1 MSLSLCLPSLLSVS
15 LSVVSAGSR
24 VYVLGGVSS
33 VVKNV
38 LDTVECL
45 DVEMGD
51 WLDGTEP
58 LPYAALGLRC
68 VAISP
73 ADFE

>member
-1 MSLSLCLPSLLSVS
+1 MLTIASPVSLSL
-15 LSVVSAGSR
+15 VSAGSR

-38 LDTVECL
+38 LDSVECL

-51 WLDGTEP
+51 WLFDTEP
-58 LPYAALGLRC
+58 LPYPALGLRC
-68 VAISP
+68 VAIGP